1 MQKYRKIK
9 KLKPIEFRRLTG
21 VRPETFQEMVA
32 ILQDAEK
39 KRMSRGGKPH
49 RLKLEDRLL
58 MALEYLR
65 EYRTYFHLGQSY
77 GLSES
82 ACYRSCRWI
91 EDVLIKSGAFSLPG
105 KKALLKSDTEFE
117 VIFIDAAEKPN
128 RKAKKKGSKIKN
140 ESRIE
145 IINRNIFILGKRKD
159 TP

>member
-9 KLKPIEFRRLTG
+9 KLKPIEFRRLTS

-49 RLKLEDRLL
+49 RLKL
-58 MALEYLR
+58 
-65 EYRTYFHLGQSY
+65 
-77 GLSES
+77 
-82 ACYRSCRWI
+82 
-91 EDVLIKSGAFSLPG
+91 
-105 KKALLKSDTEFE
+105 
-117 VIFIDAAEKPN
+117 
-128 RKAKKKGSKIKN
+128 N